1 MCVVVDYLMMAGV
14 RFDEWLLRPLWF
26 IVAEYGDV
34 PPIPARSEGCAARFV
49 RCNLADPTTQKRRV
63 NI

>member
-1 MCVVVDYLMMAGV
+1 MMAGV